1 MSTVYAGRRMVR
13 RRCTQ
18 LVVWLIVFTSWRRCV
33 VCRTVRRLLHVA
45 SRVVDH
51 RIHQLAPVC
60 RVQDGQTAL
69 HVASRVGDV
78 GTVQLVI
85 SRGADVDA
93 ATADGYTALHIA
105 AKEGH
110 DDVAHALLELGAS
123 TTPTTKA
130 RRHAVLVA
138 SGRIASDTIRYD
150 TRCYFNVR
158 SKADISQL
166 NLPHGT

>member
-1 MSTVYAGRRMVR
+1 
-13 RRCTQ
+13 
-18 LVVWLIVFTSWRRCV
+18 
-33 VCRTVRRLLHVA
+33 VCRVQDGQTALHVASRVGDNRIHQLAPVCRVQDGQTALHVA
-45 SRVVDH
+45 SRVVN

>member
-1 MSTVYAGRRMVR
+1 VQDGQTA
-13 RRCTQ
+13 
-18 LVVWLIVFTSWRRCV
+18 
-33 VCRTVRRLLHVA
+33 LHVA
-45 SRVVDH
+45 SRVVNCIHQLAPVCSVQDGQTALH
-51 RIHQLAPVC
+51 VATRVVNNRIHQLAPLC

-130 RRHAVLVA
+130 RRHTVLVA